1 MESDWIVFTIAISP
15 QQTSGLAGDD
25 LVKALEDLG
34 LEEGGDKCGD
44 DSNILP
50 IMQSIMQNLLSK
62 EVLYPSLKE
71 ITAKVCIHFT
81 HLFIISLPSVLFE
94 HPSSWQYPKWLE
106 ANKSSLSPEDYLR
119 YEQQA
124 QIMTEI
130 CGHFEREKQES
141 EKESTF
147 ENIMDLMQKVD
158 WFWTQLYSR
167 WIIL

>member
-1 MESDWIVFTIAISP
+1 M
-15 QQTSGLAGDD
+15 
-25 LVKALEDLG
+25 
-34 LEEGGDKCGD
+34 EEGGDGGGGE

-71 ITAKVCIHFT
+71 ITAKVCICFT
-81 HLFIISLPSVLFE
+81 HSVISLPGVLCK
-94 HPSSWQYPKWLE
+94 HHSSSQYPKWLE
-106 ANKSSLSPEDYLR
+106 ANKTSLSSEDYLR

-130 CGHFEREKQES
+130 CGHFEKGNQES

-147 ENIMDLMQKVD
+147 ENIMDLMQKV
-158 WFWTQLYSR
+158 R
-167 WIIL
+167 

>member
-1 MESDWIVFTIAISP
+1 MKCFNHRVP

-34 LEEGGDKCGD
+34 LEEGGDDGGD

-71 ITAKVCIHFT
+71 ITAKVCICFT
-81 HLFIISLPSVLFE
+81 HSSVISQPGILCEL
-94 HPSSWQYPKWLE
+94 HSSSQYPKWLE
-106 ANKSSLSPEDYLR
+106 ANKTSLSSEDYLR
-119 YEQQA
+119 YQQQA

-130 CGHFEREKQES
+130 CGHFERGKQES

-147 ENIMDLMQKVD
+147 ENIMDLMQKV
-158 WFWTQLYSR
+158 R
-167 WIIL
+167 